1 LKRSNSFRATLAVA
15 FVGALV
21 AGACGDEDPVEEVE
35 QLADCAEIC
44 GRYGDCIESID
55 LTACTDACED
65 RIEADRA
72 VGARARS
79 CEDCLDG
86 RTCAEVESAG
96 CFEECPV
103 VPLRD

>member
-1 LKRSNSFRATLAVA
+1 MNRSSTCRAALGVA
-15 FVGALV
+15 FIAAFV
-21 AGACGDEDPVEEVE
+21 AGACGDEDPIEEVE

-44 GRYGDCIESID
+44 SRYGDCIEEID

-65 RIEADRA
+65 RIETDSS
-72 VGARARS
+72 VGARARV

-96 CFEECPV
+96 CFTACPV
-103 VPLRD
+103 VPLQD